1 MEKSRIVIAED
12 HAILRQGLKSLLANH
27 PDLEVVGE
35 AEDGQ
40 EAVRLVYHLRPELIL
55 LDLSMPKMHG
65 LTAIQSMTKCC
76 PHTRIIVLT
85 VHQTDEYIFSAFQ
98 SGAKGYVLKDS
109 PYDELLLAITHVLEG
124 RTYISAGI
132 SERVIRRFVH
142 KKGVS
147 LETPS
152 ALGILTARE
161 KEVLQ
166 LIAEGLKGTAIAE
179 QLSISPKTVDKH
191 RANLMRKLKLH
202 NVAALTTFA
211 IQTGL
216 VEMQRS
222 GSLPVQD
229 ELAG

>member
-1 MEKSRIVIAED
+1 VIAED
-12 HAILRQGLKSLLANH
+12 HDILRQGLKSLLASH

-35 AEDGQ
+35 ADDGH
-40 EAVRLVYHLRPELIL
+40 EAVRLVYHLKPDLVL
-55 LDLSMPKMHG
+55 LDLSMPRMHG
-65 LTAIQSMTKCC
+65 LTAMQSLTKHC
-76 PHTRIIVLT
+76 PNTKIIVLT

-98 SGAKGYVLKDS
+98 AGAKGYVLKDS

-142 KKGVS
+142 KKGAS

-152 ALGILTARE
+152 ALGILTTRE

-166 LIAEGLKGTAIAE
+166 LIAEGLKGPAIAE
-179 QLSISPKTVDKH
+179 QLCISPKTVDKH
-191 RANLMRKLKLH
+191 RANLMRKLQLH
-202 NVAALTTFA
+202 NVAALTAFA

-216 VEMQRS
+216 VDMEK
-222 GSLPVQD
+222 V
-229 ELAG
+229 